1 LLLTFEAKITHF
13 QKKGPFPM
21 KISNHS
27 GNVEMTVQ
35 TLLKILDHSSD
46 EIFVLDGEK
55 RILYVNQVC
64 EKHYGLKPTEVIGK
78 FNVELFEKGYWKPSI
93 VPEVYRRK
101 EPCYMR
107 QVTNIGAELM
117 TSAVPILN
125 EKNEID
131 LVVITS
137 TQVET
142 IKMIKGKEETGE
154 SKSTQ
159 EATNG
164 AHIVTN
170 SGKIK
175 SILEFCKKVAPT
187 DSNILILGESGT
199 GKSVLAQYIHK
210 ISRRKNGPFLAINCA
225 AIPEELLE
233 SELFGYAKGA
243 FTGASKLGK
252 EGLIEAANSGTLF
265 LDEIGEMPLSVQ
277 AKLLQVIQ
285 EKQFIPVGSNKIK
298 KVDIRIIAATNK
310 NLADMVKDKAFREDL
325 YYRLNV
331 IDIHLPPLS
340 ERKEDIVPLIY
351 NFLNK
356 FNQKYN
362 ENKVISDESLNILI
376 HYSWPGNIRQLENL
390 IERLVI
396 VSNSIIQLADIPDII
411 NESVGQVTQIAL
423 PNSLDK
429 ALDET
434 KRTFVRRSFQTC
446 KSSRKVANDLGISQT
461 KAANLIRKYCSDLIN
476 G

>member
-1 LLLTFEAKITHF
+1 
-13 QKKGPFPM
+13 M
-21 KISNHS
+21 KISNHT

-55 RILYVNQVC
+55 RILYVNQLC
-64 EKHYGLKPTEVIGK
+64 EKHYGLKPTDVIGK

-101 EPCYMR
+101 EPCYMK

-125 EKNEID
+125 EKGEID

-142 IKMIKGKEETGE
+142 IKMMKAEEKDE

-159 EATNG
+159 ETANG
-164 AHIVTN
+164 AHIITN

-199 GKSVLAQYIHK
+199 GKSVLAQNIHK
-210 ISRRKNGPFLAINCA
+210 MSRRKNGPFLAINCA

-252 EGLIEAANSGTLF
+252 EGLMEAANGGTLF

-285 EKQFIPVGSNKIK
+285 EKQFIPVGSNKVK
-298 KVDIRIIAATNK
+298 KVDIRIMAATNK
-310 NLADMVKDKAFREDL
+310 NLADLVKDKAFREDL
-325 YYRLNV
+325 FYRLNV

-362 ENKVISDESLNILI
+362 ENKVISDECLNILI

-390 IERLVI
+390 MERLVI

-411 NESVGQVTQIAL
+411 NESVGQVTQLAL

-434 KRTFVRRSFQTC
+434 KRTFVRRSFQTY

-461 KAANLIRKYCSDLIN
+461 KAANLIRKYCSDLIS

>member
-1 LLLTFEAKITHF
+1 
-13 QKKGPFPM
+13 M
-21 KISNHS
+21 KISNHT

-55 RILYVNQVC
+55 RILYVNKVC
-64 EKHYGLKPTEVIGK
+64 EKHYGLKPTDVIGK

-93 VPEVYRRK
+93 VPEVYKRK

-125 EKNEID
+125 EKKEID

-137 TQVET
+137 TQVQT
-142 IKMIKGKEETGE
+142 IKMMKAKEEIGE

-159 EATNG
+159 EHKFDAQ
-164 AHIVTN
+164 IVTN

-175 SILEFCKKVAPT
+175 RILEFCKKVGPT

-210 ISRRKNGPFLAINCA
+210 LSNRKNGPFLAINCA

-233 SELFGYAKGA
+233 SELFGYSKGA
-243 FTGASKLGK
+243 FTGASNLGK
-252 EGLIEAANSGTLF
+252 QGLIEAANGGTLF

-298 KVDIRIIAATNK
+298 KVDIRIMAATNK
-310 NLADMVKDKAFREDL
+310 NLDDMVKGKAFREDL
-325 YYRLNV
+325 FYRLNV

-340 ERKEDIVPLIY
+340 ERKEDIIPLIY

-356 FNQKYN
+356 FNHKYN
-362 ENKVISDESLNILI
+362 ENKVISEECLNLLI

-390 IERLVI
+390 MERLVI
-396 VSNSIIQLADIPDII
+396 VSNSIIQLADLPDII
-411 NESVGQVTQIAL
+411 TDNVGQVTQLAL
-423 PNSLDK
+423 PTSLDK

-434 KRTFVRRSFQTC
+434 KRTFVRRSFQTY
-446 KSSRKVANDLGISQT
+446 KSSRKVAIDLGISQT
-461 KAANLIRKYCSDLIN
+461 KASSLIRKYCSDLIN

>member
-1 LLLTFEAKITHF
+1 
-13 QKKGPFPM
+13 M
-21 KISNHS
+21 KISTHT
-27 GNVEMTVQ
+27 GNVEMTLQ

-55 RILYVNQVC
+55 RILYVNQIC

-125 EKNEID
+125 EKGEID

-137 TQVET
+137 TEVQT
-142 IKMIKGKEETGE
+142 IKMMKAKEEKGE

-159 EATNG
+159 EVTSG

-252 EGLIEAANSGTLF
+252 EGLIEAANGGTLF

-298 KVDIRIIAATNK
+298 KVDIRVMAATNK
-310 NLADMVKDKAFREDL
+310 NLADMVQDKAFREDL
-325 YYRLNV
+325 FYRLNV
-331 IDIHLPPLS
+331 IDIQLPPLS

-362 ENKVISDESLNILI
+362 ENKVISDECLNILI

-396 VSNSIIQLADIPDII
+396 VSNSIIQLADLPDII
-411 NESVGQVTQIAL
+411 NESVGQVTQLAL

-434 KRTFVRRSFQTC
+434 KRTLVRRSFQTN

-461 KAANLIRKYCSDLIN
+461 KASNLIRKYCSDLIS
-476 G
+476 

>member
-1 LLLTFEAKITHF
+1 
-13 QKKGPFPM
+13 M
-21 KISNHS
+21 KISTHT

-64 EKHYGLKPTEVIGK
+64 EKHYGLKPTDVIGK

-125 EKNEID
+125 EKGEID

-142 IKMIKGKEETGE
+142 IKMMKAKEEIAE

-159 EATNG
+159 EMTDG
-164 AHIVTN
+164 AQIITN

-252 EGLIEAANSGTLF
+252 QGLIEAANGGTLF

-285 EKQFIPVGSNKIK
+285 EKQFIPVGSNKVK
-298 KVDIRIIAATNK
+298 NVDIRIMAATNK
-310 NLADMVKDKAFREDL
+310 NLSDMVKGKAFREDL
-325 YYRLNV
+325 FYRLNV

-362 ENKVISDESLNILI
+362 ENKVISDECLNILI

-390 IERLVI
+390 MERLVI

-411 NESVGQVTQIAL
+411 NESVGQVTQLAL
-423 PNSLDK
+423 PSSLDK

-434 KRTFVRRSFQTC
+434 KRTFIRRSFQTY

-461 KAANLIRKYCSDLIN
+461 KAATLIRKYCSDLISK
-476 G
+476 

>member
-1 LLLTFEAKITHF
+1 MKRMEH
-13 QKKGPFPM
+13 KG
-21 KISNHS
+21 NL
-27 GNVEMTVQ
+27 EMTVQ

-55 RILYVNQVC
+55 RVLYVNRVC
-64 EKHYGLKPTEVIGK
+64 EKHYGLKPADVIGK

-93 VPEVYRRK
+93 VPEVYKRK

-125 EKNEID
+125 EKGEIE

-137 TQVET
+137 TEVQA
-142 IKMIKGKEETGE
+142 IKMIKAKEGLDE
-154 SKSTQ
+154 SKSAQAFNEETL
-159 EATNG
+159 
-164 AHIVTN
+164 IVTN
-170 SGKIK
+170 SDKIK
-175 SILEFCKKVAPT
+175 VLLAFCKKVAPT
-187 DSNILILGESGT
+187 DSTIMILGESGT
-199 GKSVLAQYIHK
+199 GKNVFAHYIHK
-210 ISRRKNGPFLAINCA
+210 ISKRNNGPFLAINCA

-243 FTGASKLGK
+243 FTGASNLGK
-252 EGLIEAANSGTLF
+252 QGLLEAANGGTLF

-285 EKQFIPVGSNKIK
+285 EKQFIPVGSNKMK
-298 KVDIRIIAATNK
+298 KVDIRVMAATNK

-340 ERKEDIVPLIY
+340 ERKEDIIPLAY

-356 FNQKYN
+356 FNKKYN
-362 ENKVISDESLNILI
+362 QNKGISEECLNIFVQ
-376 HYSWPGNIRQLENL
+376 YSWPGNIRQLENL
-390 IERLVI
+390 MERLVI
-396 VSNSIIQLADIPDII
+396 VSGSLIQPADLPEII
-411 NESVGQVTQIAL
+411 NQSVGEVIPIPA
-423 PNSLDK
+423 SLEK
-429 ALDET
+429 ALDDT
-434 KRTFVRRSFQTC
+434 KRIIVRKSYQTH
-446 KSSRKVANDLGISQT
+446 KSSRKVANNLGISQT
-461 KAANLIRKYCSDLIN
+461 KAASLIRKYCSDLIN
-476 G
+476 V

>member
-1 LLLTFEAKITHF
+1 
-13 QKKGPFPM
+13 
-21 KISNHS
+21 
-27 GNVEMTVQ
+27 MTVQ

-64 EKHYGLKPTEVIGK
+64 EKHYGLKPTDVIGK

-125 EKNEID
+125 EKGEID

-142 IKMIKGKEETGE
+142 IKMLKVNEENGE

-159 EATNG
+159 ESA
-164 AHIVTN
+164 AEALIVTN

-199 GKSVLAQYIHK
+199 GKTVLAQYIHK
-210 ISRRKNGPFLAINCA
+210 ISKRNNGPFLAINCA

-233 SELFGYAKGA
+233 SELFGYSKGA

-252 EGLIEAANSGTLF
+252 QGLIEAANGGTIF
-265 LDEIGEMPLSVQ
+265 LDEIGEMPVSVQ

-310 NLADMVKDKAFREDL
+310 NLSDMVKDKAFREDL
-325 YYRLNV
+325 FYRLNV

-362 ENKVISDESLNILI
+362 ENKVISEECLNVLI

-396 VSNSIIQLADIPDII
+396 ISNSIIQLADLPEII
-411 NESVGQVTQIAL
+411 NDSVGQVTPLAL

-434 KRTFVRRSFQTC
+434 KRTFVRRSFQTY
-446 KSSRKVANDLGISQT
+446 KSSRKVAADLGISQT
-461 KAANLIRKYCSDLIN
+461 KASNLIRKYCSDLMN

>member
-1 LLLTFEAKITHF
+1 
-13 QKKGPFPM
+13 M
-21 KISNHS
+21 KISTHK

-64 EKHYGLKPTEVIGK
+64 EKHYGLKPTDVIGK

-125 EKNEID
+125 EKGEID

-142 IKMIKGKEETGE
+142 IKMMKAKEEIAE

-159 EATNG
+159 EMTDG
-164 AHIVTN
+164 AQIITN

-243 FTGASKLGK
+243 FTGASKSGK
-252 EGLIEAANSGTLF
+252 QGLIEAANGGTLF

-285 EKQFIPVGSNKIK
+285 EKQFIPVGSNKVK
-298 KVDIRIIAATNK
+298 NVDIRIMAATNK
-310 NLADMVKDKAFREDL
+310 NLSDMVKGKAFREDL
-325 YYRLNV
+325 FYRLNV

-362 ENKVISDESLNILI
+362 ENKVISDECLNILI

-390 IERLVI
+390 MERLVI

-411 NESVGQVTQIAL
+411 NESVGQVTQLAL
-423 PNSLDK
+423 PSSLDK

-434 KRTFVRRSFQTC
+434 KRTFIRRSFQTY

-461 KAANLIRKYCSDLIN
+461 KAATLIRKYCSDLISK
-476 G
+476 

>member
-1 LLLTFEAKITHF
+1 
-13 QKKGPFPM
+13 M
-21 KISNHS
+21 KISTHT

-125 EKNEID
+125 EKGEID

-137 TQVET
+137 TQVQT
-142 IKMIKGKEETGE
+142 IKMMKAKEEKDE
-154 SKSTQ
+154 LKSTQ
-159 EATNG
+159 VITSEAQ
-164 AHIVTN
+164 IITN

-210 ISRRKNGPFLAINCA
+210 LSRRKDGAFLAINCA

-252 EGLIEAANSGTLF
+252 EGLIEAANGGTLF

-298 KVDIRIIAATNK
+298 KVDIRIMAATNK
-310 NLADMVKDKAFREDL
+310 NLADMVQDKAFREDL
-325 YYRLNV
+325 FYRLNV

-362 ENKVISDESLNILI
+362 ENKVISDECLNILI

-390 IERLVI
+390 MERLVI
-396 VSNSIIQLADIPDII
+396 VSNSIIQLADLPDII
-411 NESVGQVTQIAL
+411 NESVGQVTQLAL

-434 KRTFVRRSFQTC
+434 KRTLVRRSFQTN

-461 KAANLIRKYCSDLIN
+461 KASNLIRKYCSDLV
-476 G
+476 

>member
-1 LLLTFEAKITHF
+1 
-13 QKKGPFPM
+13 M
-21 KISNHS
+21 KISTHT
-27 GNVEMTVQ
+27 GHVEMTVQ

-64 EKHYGLKPTEVIGK
+64 EKHYGLKPTDVIGK

-125 EKNEID
+125 EKGEID

-142 IKMIKGKEETGE
+142 IKMLKTKEENIE

-159 EATNG
+159 ESA
-164 AHIVTN
+164 AEALIVTN

-175 SILEFCKKVAPT
+175 SILDFCKKVAPT

-199 GKSVLAQYIHK
+199 GKTVLAQYIHK
-210 ISRRKNGPFLAINCA
+210 ISKRNNGPFLAINCA

-233 SELFGYAKGA
+233 SELFGYSKGA

-252 EGLIEAANSGTLF
+252 QGLIEAANGGTIF
-265 LDEIGEMPLSVQ
+265 LDEIGEMPVSVQ

-310 NLADMVKDKAFREDL
+310 NLSDMVKDKAFREDL
-325 YYRLNV
+325 FYRLNV

-362 ENKVISDESLNILI
+362 ENKVISEECLNVLI

-396 VSNSIIQLADIPDII
+396 ISNSIIQLADLPEII
-411 NESVGQVTQIAL
+411 NDSVGQVTPLSL

-434 KRTFVRRSFQTC
+434 KRTFVRRSFQTY
-446 KSSRKVANDLGISQT
+446 KSSRKVAADLGISQT
-461 KAANLIRKYCSDLIN
+461 KASNLIRKYCSDLMN

>member
-1 LLLTFEAKITHF
+1 
-13 QKKGPFPM
+13 M
-21 KISNHS
+21 KISKHT

-64 EKHYGLKPTEVIGK
+64 EKHYGLKPTDVIGK

-125 EKNEID
+125 ENGEID

-142 IKMIKGKEETGE
+142 IKMMKAKEEKVE
-154 SKSTQ
+154 SKLTQ
-159 EATNG
+159 EISDG
-164 AHIVTN
+164 SQIITN

-243 FTGASKLGK
+243 FTGASHLGK
-252 EGLIEAANSGTLF
+252 QGLIEAANGGTLF

-285 EKQFIPVGSNKIK
+285 EKQFIPVGSNKVK
-298 KVDIRIIAATNK
+298 KVDIRIMAATNK
-310 NLADMVKDKAFREDL
+310 NLADLVKDKAFREDL
-325 YYRLNV
+325 FYRLNV

-362 ENKVISDESLNILI
+362 ENKVISDECLNILI

-390 IERLVI
+390 MERLVI

-411 NESVGQVTQIAL
+411 NESVGQVTQLAL

-434 KRTFVRRSFQTC
+434 KRTFIRRSFQTY

-461 KAANLIRKYCSDLIN
+461 KAANLIRKYCSDLISN
-476 G
+476 

>member
-1 LLLTFEAKITHF
+1 
-13 QKKGPFPM
+13 M
-21 KISNHS
+21 KISTHT

-125 EKNEID
+125 EKGEID

-137 TQVET
+137 TQVQT
-142 IKMIKGKEETGE
+142 IKMMKAKEEKDE
-154 SKSTQ
+154 LKSTQ
-159 EATNG
+159 VITSEAQ
-164 AHIVTN
+164 IITN

-210 ISRRKNGPFLAINCA
+210 LSRRKNGPFLAINCA

-233 SELFGYAKGA
+233 SELFGYSKGA

-252 EGLIEAANSGTLF
+252 EGLMESANGGTLF

-285 EKQFIPVGSNKIK
+285 EKQFIPVGSNKVK
-298 KVDIRIIAATNK
+298 KVDIRIMAATNK

-325 YYRLNV
+325 FYRLNV

-362 ENKVISDESLNILI
+362 ENKVISDECLNILI

-396 VSNSIIQLADIPDII
+396 VSNSIIQLSDIPDII
-411 NESVGQVTQIAL
+411 NENVGQVTQLAL
-423 PNSLDK
+423 PSSLDK

-434 KRTFVRRSFQTC
+434 KRTLVRKSFQTN

-461 KAANLIRKYCSDLIN
+461 KAANLIRKYCTDLIN

>member
-1 LLLTFEAKITHF
+1 
-13 QKKGPFPM
+13 M
-21 KISNHS
+21 KISTHT
-27 GNVEMTVQ
+27 GHVEMTVQ

-64 EKHYGLKPTEVIGK
+64 EKHYGLKPTDVIGK

-125 EKNEID
+125 ENGEID

-142 IKMIKGKEETGE
+142 IKMMKAKEEKVE

-159 EATNG
+159 EISDG
-164 AHIVTN
+164 SQIITN

-243 FTGASKLGK
+243 FTGASHLGK
-252 EGLIEAANSGTLF
+252 QGLIEAANGGTLF

-285 EKQFIPVGSNKIK
+285 EKQFIPVGSNKVK
-298 KVDIRIIAATNK
+298 KVDIRIMAATNK
-310 NLADMVKDKAFREDL
+310 NLADLVKDKAFREDL
-325 YYRLNV
+325 FYRLNV

-362 ENKVISDESLNILI
+362 ENKVISDECLNILI

-390 IERLVI
+390 MERLVI

-411 NESVGQVTQIAL
+411 NESVGQVTQLAL

-434 KRTFVRRSFQTC
+434 KRTFIRRSFQTY

-461 KAANLIRKYCSDLIN
+461 KAANLIRKYCSDLISK
-476 G
+476 